1 MKTLFL
7 KFPAAMLIMALSCGI
22 FFACEP
28 EVIPEKETEEE
39 NTGNEGTGS
48 GGSEGET
55 PGGETEDKTPV
66 FTVALGE
73 AGPTYADVNITAKN
87 LFKVAYR
94 VYTEPKENLRPAAV
108 FANGTELTIP
118 ENGEGVVRIT
128 TVEMTPET
136 DYYVYFAAQDTE
148 TSYYEG
154 VQEISFKTTK
164 YSFDKMLTVVETYYD
179 GYKVHVTVPEEVKAR
194 KNALRYN
201 ITSMPMYYVMKYEYD
216 NFDFDMLLTN
226 GGGPDAKFT
235 TDDVTLL
242 YNNDNVNETYWDPY
256 NQAYVEGLNHY
267 PICPGEPAIVFAGEF
282 KYNDT
287 DNIYGWGAGYLEW
300 MYDLEGALTGA
311 TPPADRPDN
320 GVLDLADDDDD
331 YWTGRFSR
339 ICFETKQPEQLQG
352 KLNIKVEETSPI
364 NAFFTITPDADIEQY
379 AYAVMDHGLYLHL
392 VDKYLFGQEK
402 YLQWFMTS
410 YFAQMDGIAN
420 QDMGANEIYV
430 YNGVIQEPLNSSSV
444 YHIIATGVSGEYLEK
459 QTFEHVTFE
468 TAPKTLD
475 APVITVT
482 PVESD
487 DPFYV
492 KFNIKAT
499 SGKAWM
505 GAYACNYEREW
516 KMALNGGSTYDDMVD
531 QGWTFSSTEINKIN
545 SAEGYT
551 IEFPTVDGET
561 TLIAVRCVNEENTP
575 NTLSKDSPAIARAT
589 SPVQP
594 YEAPLNSD
602 LFTALPG
609 DWTATATIKAY
620 ATDDAGQSYLTT
632 IPYKSKVTIAYDLEI
647 PALTQDVIGLYG
659 SEGAARAYY
668 EQYKELN
675 KNYVEARMQYRNR
688 LLCMGWIDYDNQYNR
703 LQTKSPWY
711 LFTDPEYSSL
721 DVAQIFYDFG
731 PKWFLDVDKD
741 GNVTVPVDANF
752 MAPQSQWQGY
762 PYYLTAYN
770 SDTNVAFSSMDGG
783 FPVEVSADRQTIT
796 VKPVWLKTSQNQN
809 GYNVID
815 AVVPEGTEGADVY
828 YPNAVGNK
836 QGQTQLHAIIMS
848 DLVLTKGWNGASNAA
863 VAAKRPAKAVGV
875 NASDAYGNPL
885 KAEKRVVR
893 SYTDFKNIKKISRK
907 KTEATLMT
915 KEALE
920 NRVKQFAEEMKIN
933 RR

>member
-1 MKTLFL
+1 MKNLFL

-66 FTVALGE
+66 FTVSLAE

-87 LFKVAYR
+87 LFKAAYR
-94 VYTEPKENLRPAAV
+94 VYKEPKENLRPAAV

-128 TVEMTPET
+128 TVEMAPKT

-148 TSYYEG
+148 TSYFTDVLE
-154 VQEISFKTTK
+154 VAFTTTD
-164 YSFDKMLTVVETYYD
+164 YSFDEMLTVVETYYD
-179 GYKVHVTVPEEVKAR
+179 GFKVHVTVPEEVKAR

-226 GGGPDAKFT
+226 GGGNDAKFL
-235 TDDVTLL
+235 TDNATLVF
-242 YNNDNVNETYWDPY
+242 NNDNINETYWDPF
-256 NQAYVEGLNHY
+256 NNVYVEGLNHY

-300 MYDLEGALTGA
+300 MYDLEGAIEGSA
-311 TPPADRPDN
+311 PPADRPDN
-320 GVLDLADDDDD
+320 GVLDLADDDDN

-339 ICFETKQPEQLQG
+339 ILFETKKPEKLDG
-352 KLNIKVEETSPI
+352 KLNIKVEETTPI
-364 NAFFTITPDADIEQY
+364 NALFTITPDKDIEQY
-379 AYAVMDHGLYLHL
+379 AYAVIDHGLYLYL
-392 VDKYLFGQEK
+392 VDKYLFGHEE

-420 QDMGANEIYV
+420 QDRGNNEIQV
-430 YNGVIQEPLNSSSV
+430 FGGPIQTPLNSSSV

-459 QTFEHVTFE
+459 QTYEHVTFE
-468 TAPKTLD
+468 TAPKTLA

-505 GAYACNYEREW
+505 GSYACNYERDW
-516 KMALNGGSTYDDMVD
+516 KTAINGGNTYADMVA
-531 QGWTFSSTEINKIN
+531 QGWSFSSAEIAEIN
-545 SAEGYT
+545 SAAGYT
-551 IEFPTVDGET
+551 MAFPTVDGET
-561 TLIAVRCVNEENTP
+561 TVLAVQCVNEENTA
-575 NTLSKDSPAIARAT
+575 NSLANDSPAIARAT

-594 YEAPLNSD
+594 YEVKNNSPLFAS
-602 LFTALPG
+602 LPG
-609 DWTATATIKAY
+609 DWTAKATVKVIAK
-620 ATDDAGQSYLTT
+620 DDSGQSFTTT
-632 IPYKSKVTIAYDLEI
+632 IPYESKITIAYDLDV
-647 PALTQDVIGLYG
+647 PTLTQDVISLYP

-668 EQYKELN
+668 EQFKEQN
-675 KNYVEARMQYRNR
+675 QNFVEARMQYRNR
-688 LLCMGWIDYDNQYNR
+688 LLCMGWIDYDPGYNR
-703 LQTKSPWY
+703 LATYTPWD
-711 LFTDPEYSSL
+711 LFTSPEYSCI
-721 DVAQIFYDFG
+721 DVAQIFYEFG
-731 PKWFLDVDKD
+731 PKWYLDVDEK

-752 MAPQSQWQGY
+752 MAPFSQWQGY
-762 PYYLTAYN
+762 PYYLTAY
-770 SDTNVAFSSMDGG
+770 SETTNAAFSSLGDAG
-783 FPVEVSADRQTIT
+783 FPVEVSADNNKIT
-796 VKPVWLKTSQNQN
+796 VKPVWLKTSKDNN
-809 GYNVID
+809 GYHRIEE
-815 AVVPEGTEGADVY
+815 VVAEGTPGAEPY
-828 YPNAVGNK
+828 YPNAVGSK
-836 QGQTQLHAIIMS
+836 SGTTQIHNIVLS
-848 DLVLTKGWNGASNAA
+848 DLVLTRGWNSKSNAA
-863 VAAKRPAKAVGV
+863 AGMKPVKAEVK
-875 NASDAYGNPL
+875 ASDADGNPVET
-885 KAEKRVVR
+885 EKVVVR
-893 SYTDFKNIKKISRK
+893 SHTDFKNMKKVERK
-907 KTEATLMT
+907 KTTVSVMNKETLD
-915 KEALE
+915 E
-920 NRVKQFAEEMKIN
+920 RVRQFAAEFKKN
-933 RR
+933 RK